1 MKGAGTVGG
10 EDEQDAG
17 ADPGRADKRDGE
29 ERTRRLDEPGESVG
43 AGPETSTLGK
53 GDTPNVAGTD
63 EQQPEIAGGPAQ
75 GLQPGEEVQRGPW
88 RPPLEVDPPEGDALP
103 RDAAGDPEAVRRQKE
118 EGGP

>member
-1 MKGAGTVGG
+1 MGG
-10 EDEQDAG
+10 EHGQDAG
-17 ADPGRADKRDGE
+17 TGDGGTRPRRDE
-29 ERTRRLDEPGESVG
+29 EPRRRPDEPGESVG

-53 GDTPNVAGTD
+53 GGTPNVAGSD
-63 EQQPEIAGGPAQ
+63 AQQPEIAGGPAE

-103 RDAAGDPEAVRRQKE
+103 RDAAGDPEAVRRQKK